1 MINFEPGPSKYNNA
15 PPPIDFIKKNAW
27 EIKEKVLIGGKNF
40 SPYKLPTHDSTIKYI
55 EETGKARYLVE
66 ENPTVGTGG
75 MSNVFRG
82 WDSRLERYVAVKE
95 LLPGWL
101 YLGESYEN
109 TIELEAKIIEK
120 LKKNFHPGIP
130 NIYDFIETKTLDG
143 KIRPLL
149 IMELI
154 EGESLYSRLND
165 DKQPLTIFEIT
176 NIITQ
181 TADTVDFMNKND
193 LFHNDIKRKNIIL
206 SQPHIKIIDYGSSSW
221 ITEVVTVNPQYTSPE
236 VCDGSTKGDSRS
248 DEFSLAATAY
258 SIFFGN
264 PPDFF
269 NEPEILTKEKFYSED
284 FKYKVK
290 SREIKQLISI
300 FKKSLSRN
308 PDDRYQTSTEFAQA
322 FCEIIKNI
330 ELNDKI

>member
-1 MINFEPGPSKYNNA
+1 MINFEPGLSKYNNA
-15 PPPIDFIKKNAW
+15 PPPTDFIKKNAW
-27 EIKEKVLIGGKNF
+27 EIKERVPIKGKIF
-40 SPYKLPTHDSTIKYI
+40 TPSKLPSHDSTTKYI
-55 EETGKARYLVE
+55 EATGRTRYLVE
-66 ENPTVGTGG
+66 EKPTVGAGG
-75 MSNVFRG
+75 MSSVFRG

-101 YLGESYEN
+101 DLGELYKN

-154 EGESLYSRLND
+154 EGESLHSRLYDNE
-165 DKQPLTIFEIT
+165 QPLTIFEIT

-181 TADTVDFMNKND
+181 TADTVDFMNKNG
-193 LFHNDIKRKNIIL
+193 LFHNDIKPKNIIL
-206 SQPHIKIIDYGSSSW
+206 NQPHIKIIDYGSSSW
-221 ITEVVTVNPQYTSPE
+221 IPEADTVTPSYTSPE
-236 VCDGSTKGDSRS
+236 ICAGTFKGDARS

-258 SIFFGN
+258 SVFFGN

-269 NEPEILTKEKFYSED
+269 NKQEILTEEQFYSKN
-284 FKYKVK
+284 FKYKVNNND
-290 SREIKQLISI
+290 IKQLINI
-300 FKKSLSRN
+300 FEKSLSKN
-308 PDDRYQTSTEFAQA
+308 PDDRYQTSTEFARA

-330 ELNDKI
+330 ELKK